1 MISWPSRNTD
11 PSTCWLS
18 YPVLITGAATT
29 VSGSA
34 LTTTHPPSAI
44 WILLS
49 GVRPLIIGFQGY
61 PHIWPSVHKF
71 GVPSTPLFWQ
81 LSRKTHRTQE
91 NILLTRRLLL
101 EQRKKKKERKDINEN
116 QTKEEV
122 HRVRSEGVPNKQ
134 FPVPSPSAVRMH
146 HRPRTSVCSKMYTI
160 LPTR

>member
-1 MISWPSRNTD
+1 MFSWPSRNTD
-11 PSTCWLS
+11 PSTSWLS
-18 YPVLITGAATT
+18 YPILITGAATT
-29 VSGSA
+29 VSGST

-49 GVRPLIIGFQGY
+49 EVRSLIFHFQGY
-61 PHIWPSVHKF
+61 PHIWPSDHKF

-81 LSRKTHRTQE
+81 LSRKTQNSGKYFTYEKTFIRAK
-91 NILLTRRLLL
+91 
-101 EQRKKKKERKDINEN
+101 KKKKERKDINEN

-134 FPVPSPSAVRMH
+134 FPVLSPSAVRMH
-146 HRPRTSVCSKMYTI
+146 HCPRTSMCSNMHTL

>member
-1 MISWPSRNTD
+1 MFSWPSRNTD
-11 PSTCWLS
+11 PSTSWLS

-49 GVRPLIIGFQGY
+49 EVRSLIFHFQGY
-61 PHIWPSVHKF
+61 PHIWPSDHKF

-91 NILLTRRLLL
+91 NILLMRRLLL
-101 EQRKKKKERKDINEN
+101 EQKKKKRKDINEN

-134 FPVPSPSAVRMH
+134 FPVSSPSAVRMH
-146 HRPRTSVCSKMYTI
+146 HCPRTSMCSNMHTL